1 MLLSRKVLSGVML
14 TCAAAMISASF
25 VFAEDAPPPKEAPA
39 AEAAPEQPAQPGQKD
54 PNVVHYRAKQI
65 IGSKVNIEGN
75 TAVGTVDDVVFDEHG
90 NVDYLIVAKD
100 DASLVTVPWDAAAF
114 NVETRVA
121 TLQITPQK
129 FQAVPTYT
137 VKRYPVFGAPR
148 YRSQVYTYYGLT
160 PGQERRAIRR
170 ANVGAGTTEVI
181 IQQ

>member
-1 MLLSRKVLSGVML
+1 MLLSRKFLSGVTL
-14 TCAAAMISASF
+14 TCAAAMISAGF
-25 VFAEDAPPPKEAPA
+25 LFAEDAPEKKPEPA
-39 AEAAPEQPAQPGQKD
+39 AEAQPAEPAQPGQPAQPD
-54 PNVVHYRAKQI
+54 QNIQHYRAKQI

-121 TLQITPQK
+121 TVQITPQR

-148 YRSQVYTYYGLT
+148 YRSQVYTYYGVT

-170 ANVGAGTTEVI
+170 AGTTEVI
-181 IQQ
+181 IQK